1 MFLAKTGDPKT
12 IRDCIDAVS
21 QIIDEGLFRITK
33 DGMRLVA
40 ADRAMVAVIDLNIKA
55 SAFDSYTCDSDVSAG
70 LNLQNLLTILKR
82 AGNEDRLVLG
92 LNSKDSK
99 FEIE

>member
-40 ADRAMVAVIDLNIKA
+40 ADRAMGGGIDP
-55 SAFDSYTCDSDVSAG
+55 
-70 LNLQNLLTILKR
+70 
-82 AGNEDRLVLG
+82 
-92 LNSKDSK
+92 
-99 FEIE
+99 